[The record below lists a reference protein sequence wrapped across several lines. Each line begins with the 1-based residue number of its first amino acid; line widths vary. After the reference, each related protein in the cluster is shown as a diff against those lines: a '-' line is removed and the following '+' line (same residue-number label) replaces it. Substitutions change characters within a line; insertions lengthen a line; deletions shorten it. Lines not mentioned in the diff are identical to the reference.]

1 MSEAP
6 PLRAVIVDD
15 EPPARAL
22 LREYLAE
29 IGGVEVV
36 AECANGFAAVAAVTE
51 HDPDLL
57 LLDIQ
62 MPQLSGFEVLEA
74 LDRPVVTVF
83 VTAYDE
89 YAVRA
94 FEVHAVDY
102 LLKPFS
108 AERLELAVARARARI
123 GDRPGVTPAALAAA
137 SRPPGSPLTRLV
149 LREGARVVV
158 VPTADVDWIEAA
170 DDYVVLHAAGKTH
183 RKQQTLA
190 ELEAQLDPRG
200 FVRAHR
206 SIILN
211 VARVASFELYAK
223 DSRVAVL
230 VDGTK
235 LPVSR
240 SGYARVREALG
251 GAASR

>member
-1 MSEAP
+1 VSGAP
-6 PLRAVIVDD
+6 PLRAVIADD

-74 LDRPVVTVF
+74 LDREVATVF
-83 VTAYDE
+83 VTAYE
-89 YAVRA
+89 EHAVRA
-94 FEVHAVDY
+94 FEVQAIDY
-102 LLKPFS
+102 LLKPYS
-108 AERLELAVARARARI
+108 AERLARAIARARERLARA
-123 GDRPGVTPAALAAA
+123 PAVAPAELAAA
-137 SRPPGSPLTRLV
+137 ARPAGVPLARVV
-149 LREGARVVV
+149 LREGPRVVV
-158 VPTADVDWIEAA
+158 VPTAEIDWIEAA
-170 DDYVVLHAAGKTH
+170 DDYVVLHAGGCAH

-190 ELEAQLDPRG
+190 ALEKQLDPRS

-206 SIILN
+206 SIVLN
-211 VARVASFELYAK
+211 VARVASFDLYAR

-230 VDGTK
+230 ADGTR

-240 SGYARVREALG
+240 GGFARVRAALG
-251 GAASR
+251 GGAPR

>member
-1 MSEAP
+1 MSGGR

-22 LREYLAE
+22 VREYLAAL
-29 IGGVEVV
+29 GGVEVV
-36 AECANGFAAVAAVTE
+36 AECGDGFSAVAAVTE

-74 LDRPVVTVF
+74 LDRPVATVF
-83 VTAYDE
+83 ITAHDAH
-89 YAVRA
+89 AVRA

-108 AERLELAVARARARI
+108 AERLRLAIGRAA
-123 GDRPGVTPAALAAA
+123 DRLRSGRTPPPATLAAA
-137 SRPPGSPLTRLV
+137 ARPAGVPLERIV
-149 LREGARVVV
+149 LRDGTRVVV
-158 VPTADVDWIEAA
+158 LPAAEIDWIEAA
-170 DDYVVLHAAGKTH
+170 DDYVILHAGPRAH
-183 RKQQTLA
+183 RRQQTLA
-190 ELEAQLDPRG
+190 DIETQLDPG
-200 FVRAHR
+200 MFARAHR

-211 VARVASFELYAK
+211 LARVVAFETYAK

-230 VDGTK
+230 RDGTRV
-235 LPVSR
+235 PVSR
-240 SGYARVREALG
+240 SGYARARLLLAPR
-251 GAASR
+251 AQ